1 VSRFRWQALSLWVG
15 GLSLVPI
22 QLLWLASH
30 GPTGF
35 DERNVVLGLTQQDFE
50 RWSLFPLL
58 LIVWG
63 LMGLHQ
69 YQSDG
74 YGRLGRIGYRLTI
87 TGYGL
92 LLFGVVWRFVLF
104 DPFEHPLHA
113 VGFFAWLLGLVV
125 VVVGWI
131 VWGIASY
138 RAKSLPPWAL
148 PVPFLIVAGWIAAIV
163 FGDAL
168 YEAISIKDAVAF
180 QVFSAIGVLVLGLVL
195 WQADDVTKE
204 S

>member
-1 VSRFRWQALSLWVG
+1 
-15 GLSLVPI
+15 
-22 QLLWLASH
+22 
-30 GPTGF
+30 
-35 DERNVVLGLTQQDFE
+35 
-50 RWSLFPLL
+50 
-58 LIVWG
+58 
-63 LMGLHQ
+63 MGLHQ
-69 YQSDG
+69 YQSDE
-74 YGRLGRIGYRLTI
+74 YGRSGRIGFRLTI

-104 DPFEHPLHA
+104 DPFKHPLHP

-138 RAKSLPPWAL
+138 RAKSLPSWAL
-148 PVPFLIVAGWIAAIV
+148 PVPFLIVAGWIAA
-163 FGDAL
+163 FMFDDAL
-168 YEAISIKDAVAF
+168 YEAISIKDRVAF
-180 QVFSAIGVLVLGLVL
+180 QVFSAIGFLVLGLVL